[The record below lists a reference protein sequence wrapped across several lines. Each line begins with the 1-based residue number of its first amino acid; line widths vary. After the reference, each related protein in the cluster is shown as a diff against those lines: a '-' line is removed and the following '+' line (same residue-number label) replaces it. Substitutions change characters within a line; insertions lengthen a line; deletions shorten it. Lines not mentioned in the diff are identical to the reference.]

1 MFIVFDLDGTLT
13 DPTHR
18 EHFVRRP
25 MGEKDWEGFH
35 ANAVSDP
42 PKRAVLETF
51 KALSAAG
58 HDIEIW
64 TGRDEK
70 YRASTELWLAA
81 QGISGVTLKMRPD
94 GDHTSDNE
102 MKAAWLDADPRV
114 VDIVFE
120 DRQRVVDM
128 WRARGV
134 TCCQVAP
141 GDF

>member
-1 MFIVFDLDGTLT
+1 MIVFDLDGTLADT
-13 DPTHR
+13 SHR

-25 MGEKDWEGFH
+25 VGEKDWEGFH
-35 ANAVSDP
+35 AAAVGDTA
-42 PKRAVLETF
+42 KVWVVATYLAL
-51 KALSAAG
+51 KADG
-58 HDIEIW
+58 HYIEIW

-70 YRASTELWLAA
+70 YRDETIKWLASR
-81 QGISGVTLKMRPD
+81 GITIPVLRMRLTGDKTPD
-94 GDHTSDNE
+94 HVMKSAWADAHE
-102 MKAAWLDADPRV
+102 MSVNL
-114 VDIVFE
+114 VFE